1 MTLLLKQLFGFLK
14 LLNSETGSNQIAS
27 GIALGFILGFSPI
40 LSLQGILVLLIM
52 LFFRVQIGAAFISA
66 FFFSFVAFL
75 LDPVCNS
82 IGQSVLEIESLRPLF
97 TDFYNMPIVPFTK
110 FYNSLVMGSGLLGI
124 LLSPVIFL
132 LAKILIHK
140 YRQTILARYKDT
152 KFWKFVKATALYQ
165 WYAKYDSIAG

>member
-1 MTLLLKQLFGFLK
+1 MTLLLKQFFGFLK

-40 LSLQGILVLLIM
+40 LSLQGLIVILVM

-66 FFFSFVAFL
+66 FFFAFIAYL

-82 IGQSVLEIESLRPLF
+82 LGQSVLEIESLRPLY
-97 TDFYNMPIVPFTK
+97 TELYNMPIIPLTK

-124 LLSPVIFL
+124 LLSPLIFFI
-132 LAKILIHK
+132 AKVGVHK
-140 YRQTILARYKDT
+140 YRQVILARFKDT
-152 KFWKFVKATALYQ
+152 KFWKLVKATSLYQ
-165 WYAKYDSIAG
+165 WYVKYDSIAG

>member
-1 MTLLLKQLFGFLK
+1 MTLLLKQFFGFLK

-40 LSLQGILVLLIM
+40 LSLQGLAVILIM

-66 FFFSFVAFL
+66 FFFAFVAYL

-82 IGQSVLEIESLRPLF
+82 LGQSVLEIEALKPLF
-97 TDFYNMPIVPFTK
+97 TELYNMPLVPLTK
-110 FYNSLVMGSGLLGI
+110 FYNSLVMGSGILGF

-132 LAKILIHK
+132 IAKIGVHK
-140 YRQTILARYKDT
+140 YRQTILAKFQDT
-152 KFWKFVKATALYQ
+152 KFWKLVKATSLYQ
-165 WYAKYDSIAG
+165 WYAKYDAIAG

>member
-1 MTLLLKQLFGFLK
+1 MTLLLKQIFGFLK

-40 LSLQGILVLLIM
+40 LSLQGLLVLVIM

-66 FFFSFVAFL
+66 FFFSFIAFL

-97 TDFYNMPIVPFTK
+97 TELYNMPIVPFTK
-110 FYNSLVMGSGLLGI
+110 FYNSLVMGSGLFGI

-132 LAKILIHK
+132 LAKILVHK
-140 YRQTILARYKDT
+140 YRQIVVARYKDT
-152 KFWKFVKATALYQ
+152 RFWKFIKATSLYQ
-165 WYAKYDSIAG
+165 WYAKYDSIAH